1 VVELHDT
8 IVSLCVRECVCVY
21 LSVLFISY
29 LQCIFGC
36 VSDILMMMMMM
47 MMMVMVSAYEF
58 ANRACKLF
66 NIRLYA
72 TLCFNY
78 FR

>member
-36 VSDILMMMMMM
+36 VSDILMMMM
-47 MMMVMVSAYEF
+47 VMISAYEF

-78 FR
+78 FW